1 MYILFKSKAQQQIG
15 PIEIIGRFHE
25 YCIGHIPE
33 THVDIIPYLHLNP
46 AILEESV
53 AKAWIFS
60 STGWKGTISIRPG
73 TLQDAQMKLHES
85 TEPTGEKESYT
96 LTSDDTANCTAFL
109 NVYMRKQLD
118 EIYDHKL
125 QALNI
130 NVSTLE
136 SSTWEKQKSDYIK
149 YTNNNSA
156 NVPLL
161 DALATSRGIEKADM
175 AVLIRQA
182 INNYD
187 EKVRI
192 LLASKQVVETEI
204 KNCADISAC
213 FVLLHTRFGYR
224 MPDPLLTT
232 TGTTTAAQ
240 FNV

>member
-1 MYILFKSKAQQQIG
+1 MYILFKMKDKKELGAVQIY
-15 PIEIIGRFHE
+15 GRWLG
-25 YCIGHIPE
+25 YCVGFIPD
-33 THVDIIPYLHLNP
+33 THKDIIPYLHLDP
-46 AILEESV
+46 TILTDTV
-53 AKAWIFS
+53 AKAWLL
-60 STGWKGTISIRPG
+60 TQGWKGHVSIRPG
-73 TLQDAQMKLHES
+73 TLEDDQMGLHES
-85 TEPTGEKESYT
+85 SEPTGEKEKYT
-96 LTSDDTANCTAFL
+96 LTTDDIANCTAFMKAVL
-109 NVYMRKQLD
+109 RKHLD
-118 EIYDHKL
+118 EIYDHRL

-130 NVSTLE
+130 NVSALE

-187 EKVRI
+187 EKVRT

-213 FVLLHTRFGYR
+213 FVLMHQRFEMT
-224 MPDPLLTT
+224 MPVALQTS